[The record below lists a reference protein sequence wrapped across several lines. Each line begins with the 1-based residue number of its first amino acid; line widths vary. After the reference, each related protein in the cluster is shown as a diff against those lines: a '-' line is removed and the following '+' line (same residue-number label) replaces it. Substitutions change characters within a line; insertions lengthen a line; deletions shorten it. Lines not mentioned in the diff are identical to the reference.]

1 MAAVPLSVCDSR
13 FTAPAG
19 ASPRPLRGGGAR
31 AGGPV
36 SCTHARAASLLSVLG
51 LRQGPASRTW
61 SHGQSGVRAVVV
73 EPLSSGV
80 SLKRDVCV
88 LERGSVT
95 VLQGKRA

>member
-1 MAAVPLSVCDSR
+1 M
-13 FTAPAG
+13 
-19 ASPRPLRGGGAR
+19 
-31 AGGPV
+31 

-73 EPLSSGV
+73 EPLSGV